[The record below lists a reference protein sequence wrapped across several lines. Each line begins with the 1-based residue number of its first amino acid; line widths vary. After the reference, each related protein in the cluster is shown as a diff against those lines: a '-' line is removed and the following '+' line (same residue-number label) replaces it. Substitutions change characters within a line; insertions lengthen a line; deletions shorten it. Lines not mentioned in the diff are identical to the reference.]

1 MQIKDFLLIFYFIF
15 AGISIIIIPVAFGQP
30 FQQHIPSMDMSKTAL
45 NLNNSTFG
53 KENSQTANGYSFIN
67 KWGSQGNGNGQFAP
81 PRQIAVDS
89 SGNVYVADA
98 GNDRVQKFDSNG
110 NFLTKWGSQGSDNGQ
125 FLWPEGIAV
134 DSSDNVYV
142 AD

>member
-1 MQIKDFLLIFYFIF
+1 MKHIKTKLMQIKDFLLIFYFIF

-67 KWGSQGNGNGQFAP
+67 KWGYTGSGNGQFFAP
-81 PRQIAVDS
+81 EGIAVDS
-89 SGNVYVADA
+89 SGNVYVADY
-98 GNDRVQKFDSNG
+98 GNNRVQKFDSSG
-110 NFLTKWGSQGSDNGQ
+110 NFLTKWGISGKGNGQ
-125 FLWPEGIAV
+125 FSFPNGIAV
-134 DSSDNVYV
+134 D
-142 AD
+142 